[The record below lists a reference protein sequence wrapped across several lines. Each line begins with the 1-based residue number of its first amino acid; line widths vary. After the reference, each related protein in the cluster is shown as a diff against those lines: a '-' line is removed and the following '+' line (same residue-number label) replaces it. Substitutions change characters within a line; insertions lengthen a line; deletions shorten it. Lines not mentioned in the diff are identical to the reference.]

1 MSLNDEDRCEEL
13 ENIID
18 DLESYANDLKGLS
31 EGFTSKD
38 IKGDIKDIVAE
49 IESVKDKYIE
59 KKQTVEERLL
69 QQEKAENIAQIIEFE
84 RSRIWVIYIN

>member
-18 DLESYANDLKGLS
+18 DLESYANDLKGLA
-31 EGFTSKD
+31 EGFISKD
-38 IKGDIKDIVAE
+38 IKGDIKDIIAE

-59 KKQTVEERLL
+59 EKETVEERLL
-69 QQEKAENIAQIIEFE
+69 QQEKAENMAQIIEFE
-84 RSRIWVIYIN
+84 RSRL

>member
-1 MSLNDEDRCEEL
+1 MNLSDEDRCEEL

-49 IESVKDKYIE
+49 IESIKDKYIE
-59 KKQTVEERLL
+59 KKEEVEERLL
-69 QQEKAENIAQIIEFE
+69 QQEKSENRAQIIEFE
-84 RSRIWVIYIN
+84 RSRLWATN

>member
-1 MSLNDEDRCEEL
+1 MILDDEDRCEEL

-18 DLESYANDLKGLS
+18 DLESYANDLKGLL

-49 IESVKDKYIE
+49 IKAVKDKYIE
-59 KKQTVEERLL
+59 KKEEVEERLL
-69 QQEKAENIAQIIEFE
+69 QQEKNENRAQIIEFE
-84 RSRIWVIYIN
+84 RSRLWATN

>member
-1 MSLNDEDRCEEL
+1 MNLSNEDRCEEL

-49 IESVKDKYIE
+49 INAVKEKYIE
-59 KKQTVEERLL
+59 EKETVEERLVK
-69 QQEKAENIAQIIEFE
+69 EKIAEQGAQIIEFI
-84 RSRIWVIYIN
+84 RSRI

>member
-1 MSLNDEDRCEEL
+1 MNLSDEDRCEEL

-31 EGFTSKD
+31 EGFVSKD

-49 IESVKDKYIE
+49 IESIKDKYIE
-59 KKQTVEERLL
+59 EKETVEERLV
-69 QQEKAENIAQIIEFE
+69 QQEKAENMAQIIEFE
-84 RSRIWVIYIN
+84 RSRI

>member
-18 DLESYANDLKGLS
+18 DLESFADDLKGLS

-49 IESVKDKYIE
+49 INAVKDKYIE
-59 KKQTVEERLL
+59 EKETVEERLRE
-69 QQEKAENIAQIIEFE
+69 QEKSENRAQIIEFE
-84 RSRIWVIYIN
+84 RSKI

>member
-1 MSLNDEDRCEEL
+1 MRILDDEDRCEEL

-31 EGFTSKD
+31 EGFVSKD

-49 IESVKDKYIE
+49 IELVKDKYIE
-59 KKQTVEERLL
+59 EKEEVEERLRE
-69 QQEKAENIAQIIEFE
+69 QEKKENKAQIIEFN
-84 RSRIWVIYIN
+84 SMRI

>member
-1 MSLNDEDRCEEL
+1 MILDDEDRCEEL

-38 IKGDIKDIVAE
+38 IKEDIKDIVAE
-49 IESVKDKYIE
+49 IESIKDKYIE
-59 KKQTVEERLL
+59 EKETVEERL
-69 QQEKAENIAQIIEFE
+69 ENKKKAKIE
-84 RSRIWVIYIN
+84 RK

>member
-1 MSLNDEDRCEEL
+1 MILDDEDRCEEL

-18 DLESYANDLKGLS
+18 DLESFEDDLKGLS

-49 IESVKDKYIE
+49 INAVKEKYIE
-59 KKQTVEERLL
+59 EKETVEERLRE
-69 QQEKAENIAQIIEFE
+69 QEKAENMAQIIEFD
-84 RSRIWVIYIN
+84 RSRL